1 MSKKNEG
8 KAQGKEKPFYRP
20 FEALSKMK
28 VPAQAAPSKPAP
40 PPPPEPTL
48 PEPESF
54 AELLFGV
61 KPLAKEARGPRPI
74 TPTPPPAEPA
84 QNEAEDEA
92 VRAHLR
98 ALVSGGEARFEI
110 HDDGRHIEG
119 RRLDIDPRVI
129 RRLRRGELIVDL
141 RCDLHGLTAAEA
153 RARLEDVLPRARQR
167 GERVLLVIH
176 GKGLNSPGG
185 KGILRGE
192 MAAWLSQGAAS
203 VHVAAFTT
211 ATEEDGGEGAVYVL
225 LRKTLS
231 ASSGV
236 LEFGPLARCGTRQG
250 EGTRWSRRS
259 RRSGLTGRSLT
270 GTKRKF
276 TC

>member
-8 KAQGKEKPFYRP
+8 KPQGKDKPFYRP
-20 FEALSKMK
+20 FEALSRLKL
-28 VPAQAAPSKPAP
+28 PPPTPTPSKATPRPA
-40 PPPPEPTL
+40 PPPPEPTAA
-48 PEPESF
+48 ENESF

-61 KPLAKEARGPRPI
+61 KPLPREPRGPRP
-74 TPTPPPAEPA
+74 PTPPPPPVDA
-84 QNEAEDEA
+84 AEDEA

-110 HDDGRHIEG
+110 HDDGARIEG
-119 RRLDIDPRVI
+119 RRLDVDPKIV

-176 GKGLNSPGG
+176 GKGQNSPGG
-185 KGILRGE
+185 KGVLRGE
-192 MAAWLSQGAAS
+192 MAAWLSQGPAS

-211 ATEEDGGEGAVYVL
+211 AAAEDGGEGAVYVIL
-225 LRKTLS
+225 
-231 ASSGV
+231 
-236 LEFGPLARCGTRQG
+236 
-250 EGTRWSRRS
+250 RRS
-259 RRSGLTGRSLT
+259 
-270 GTKRKF
+270 
-276 TC
+276 